1 MLARRF
7 AAAVGLIAALVA
19 SQLPEYTQQYRQR
32 LGGAVDE
39 LKAIVAEF
47 DAESSRQSLT
57 RDQGIARLRANSD
70 RLAQDRGADLETI
83 VAREQRL
90 EQQQADFAGA
100 GPVSQYLVLLDG
112 FDFRLASRA
121 YADFE
126 PALPVTA
133 AGLIAAAA
141 GLLLGWGGTHGLARA
156 LQRRRARRTAMQPR
170 PEAAGSA
177 I

>member
-7 AAAVGLIAALVA
+7 AAAVGLFTALVA

-32 LGGAVDE
+32 LGGAIDE
-39 LKAIVAEF
+39 LRAIVAEF
-47 DAESSRQSLT
+47 DTESSRQSLS
-57 RDQGIARLRANSD
+57 REQGIARLRANPD
-70 RLAQDRGADLETI
+70 ALAQDRGADLETA

-90 EQQQADFAGA
+90 ERQQAAFASS
-100 GPVSQYLVLLDG
+100 GPVSQYLVLLYG
-112 FDFRLASRA
+112 FDPRLASRA

-126 PALPVTA
+126 PAVPVTG

-141 GLLLGWGGTHGLARA
+141 GLLLGWGATHGLTRA
-156 LQRRRARRTAMQPR
+156 VHRRRRPPADTPARPK
-170 PEAAGSA
+170 AAGSA